1 MELRS
6 NSTELLQKLDKE
18 ILVVSKKISN
28 TITSENFTYSEI
40 DQWIDSLN
48 HLIRHLDHTVE
59 QLLALK
65 NNPKSFK

>member
-18 ILVVSKKISN
+18 ILVVSKKISK
-28 TITSENFTYSEI
+28 TITSENFTYNEI
-40 DQWIDSLN
+40 DQWIDLLN
-48 HLIRHLDHTVE
+48 DLIRHLDHTVE